1 MIAGASGMNS
11 NGNNPTQYQ
20 NTITINFL
28 YIFNLEIC
36 MVFVFTGR
44 SLFVFWTTDVNPGF
58 ITCPYFRKL
67 SEDILFRMIKIFIDT
82 LNLVFFLIWGQYCE
96 PQTRDFRRIL
106 FCE

>member
-44 SLFVFWTTDVNPGF
+44 SLFVF
-58 ITCPYFRKL
+58 
-67 SEDILFRMIKIFIDT
+67 
-82 LNLVFFLIWGQYCE
+82 
-96 PQTRDFRRIL
+96 
-106 FCE
+106 